1 MKKLFLIVLAGCMTL
16 VGCVE
21 HLEDYSV
28 TSQKKITFQTAKYQT
43 TRAVEEQI
51 NGSKFTYDHFVTHAW
66 SAAVVNADK
75 VFMNH
80 QKVTK
85 NDNANTWMPTVDYY
99 WPNYSTVDF
108 ISYYPEQAET
118 GEEKSCPKVES
129 EKLTYTGY
137 DVSGEKAA
145 LNTPANDLMYAEK
158 AVGYS
163 GNIDR
168 VNDDNGGTNDSGY
181 SGVPTLF
188 HHALAQ
194 LEIRVLVKHPEG
206 ETESHWE
213 AVIDHAKLDGY
224 YTQGDLELEL
234 NDPSLMHGVT
244 GWTPKGAENV
254 GWTLSDD
261 VAATS
266 LQLVG
271 TGSENETLTV
281 SSTGSGEGYVEG
293 ETRGGSK
300 SLLNVFVLPQ
310 TLTDKHFFDL
320 KFTLNKYRGTTL
332 ETSEADTEVRHIQLK
347 TDIIPYWGMNQRIL
361 YTIIINPAKNG
372 KVMFDP
378 AVVDW
383 EDVTGNKDADDVY
396 TPPTYFKI
404 PDKKQWELS
413 NVWHA
418 YDAKGNNIAEV
429 ARELV
434 GDPAANKLLYRSVVA
449 YPSANEYANLSKG
462 LIAQVTEM
470 TDGSKTE
477 INSITNMA
485 GGTINWTPRKEVTCN
500 NHVTSLTWG
509 TEADYSYVLVASD
522 GTLSLIREIPED
534 AKEAT
539 VEPYTVTDIDGNVY
553 PVVKIAASYWLR
565 ENLRVT
571 RYNDGT
577 PLTQRRTI
585 TDLSTIAN
593 PNELV
598 AGQVYMPETVPTYD
612 WYSNDA
618 FDAATASDEVKKR
631 YGLNYNL
638 CAVAG
643 SLNPQVT
650 VVPGDGNPWACIM
663 QQGDPTLSTPTTNKQ
678 LAPKGWHIATMSA
691 APMFSQGV
699 PSAFRNKLGDMC
711 YLDEYIRYKWRHM
724 MSKSEGRD
732 YDKASWQVNAGYPLT
747 NLSGFSLN
755 AVPALGQKDGFVP
768 NNTLVK
774 FNNTGELQS
783 AVLFMHESLKLA
795 PNNVYF
801 WNFPNIIGPD
811 YEMYGQDWQLG
822 SKFDFSSLTT
832 NQEKVIGTS
841 NLSLP
846 VRCVRN

>member
-1 MKKLFLIVLAGCMTL
+1 MTL

-271 TGSENETLTV
+271 TGSENEILTV

-383 EDVTGNKDADDVY
+383 EDVTGNKDADDY
-396 TPPTYFKI
+396 QKEGEYFRIPT
-404 PDKKQWELS
+404 DAQWQKS
-413 NVWHA
+413 NVWYA
-418 YDAKGNNIAEV
+418 VKGEKKFAEIAKEAV
-429 ARELV
+429 YTLSSPRKYYQV
-434 GDPAANKLLYRSVVA
+434 VSV
-449 YPSANEYANLSKG
+449 YPVKDGVTDLSKG
-462 LIAQVTEM
+462 VIAQVLRAE
-470 TDGSKTE
+470 DGSDVA
-477 INSITNMA
+477 NMA
-485 GGTINWTPRKEVTCN
+485 GGKIAMRYPNDAYANGNKAIANISIPGGEANHEHVVVDKEGNFSFEEPGV
-500 NHVTSLTWG
+500 LY
-509 TEADYSYVLVASD
+509 TELP
-522 GTLSLIREIPED
+522 I
-534 AKEAT
+534 EA
-539 VEPYTVTDIDGNVY
+539 YTVSDKNNNVY
-553 PVVKIAASYWLR
+553 PVVKIGATYWTR

-571 RYNDGT
+571 QYNDGT
-577 PLTQRRTI
+577 A
-585 TDLSTIAN
+585 LSSKHESTSF
-593 PNELV
+593 V
-598 AGQVYMPETVPTYD
+598 AGKECVYVTEKDPMYS
-612 WYSNDA
+612 WYSNGV
-618 FDAATASDEVKKR
+618 FDVSVQGDDVKKR
-631 YGLNYNL
+631 YGLLYNHRAI
-638 CAVAG
+638 CGAE
-643 SLNPQVT
+643 
-650 VVPGDGNPWACIM
+650 DPWTTQRPNVYIM
-663 QQGDPTLSTPTTNKQ
+663 QQGDPYLADNADFTNEPNKQ
-678 LAPKGWHIATMSA
+678 LAPTGWHIPTINVYPQFREGVADVDYITEFVNEDWRRMMTNNIATSA
-691 APMFSQGV
+691 IRDLATAQWPKHPQNTSFSNITDL
-699 PSAFRNKLGDMC
+699 S
-711 YLDEYIRYKWRHM
+711 LD
-724 MSKSEGRD
+724 
-732 YDKASWQVNAGYPLT
+732 ATL
-747 NLSGFSLN
+747 
-755 AVPALGQKDGFVP
+755 ALGQTDTNAFDP
-768 NNTLVK
+768 
-774 FNNTGELQS
+774 
-783 AVLFMHESLKLA
+783 MA
-795 PNNVYF
+795 PNYSGETTLKGLIFF
-801 WNFPNIIGPD
+801 WT
-811 YEMYGQDWQLG
+811 
-822 SKFDFSSLTT
+822 SSLVY
-832 NQEKVIGTS
+832 NIDDAYFYPGFMPCTS
-841 NLSLP
+841 YQDTKIEVWFMDNKAYNKMLAHQYLP

>member
-1 MKKLFLIVLAGCMTL
+1 MKKFFFILLACATL
-16 VGCVE
+16 TGCVDKQE
-21 HLEDYSV
+21 EVFHN
-28 TSQKKITFQTAKYQT
+28 TSQKKISFQVAKYPT
-43 TRAVEEQI
+43 TRAADEKI
-51 NGSKFTYDHFVTHAW
+51 NGTKFEYDHFVTHAW
-66 SAAVVNADK
+66 SDAAVAAGN
-75 VFMNH
+75 VFMDH
-80 QKVTK
+80 QKVVK
-85 NDNANTWMPTVDYY
+85 NADGSAWMPVRDYY

-108 ISYYPEQAET
+108 ISYYPENAD
-118 GEEKSCPKVES
+118 KNCPVVER

-137 DVSGEKAA
+137 NVAGDKADISVA
-145 LNTPANDLMYAEK
+145 TNDLMYAQK

-163 GNIDR
+163 GNVDM
-168 VNDDNGGTNDSGY
+168 VLDSVGGNTDSGY

-194 LEIRVLVKHPEG
+194 LEIRILMKQPLG

-224 YTQGDLELEL
+224 YTKGDLELTL
-234 NDPSLMHGVT
+234 KDPTLEHGLT
-244 GWTPKGAENV
+244 GWDPAGEEHV
-254 GWTLSDD
+254 GWTLSAD
-261 VAATS
+261 AAAAS
-266 LQLVG
+266 QQIV
-271 TGSENETLTV
+271 ETASPVTV
-281 SSTGSGEGYVEG
+281 SSTGSGTGYVTD
-293 ETRGGSK
+293 TRGGCMSIFK
-300 SLLNVFVLPQ
+300 AFVLPQ
-310 TLTDKHFFDL
+310 TLTDRHFLEL
-320 KFTLNKYRGTTL
+320 KFTLNKYRGEAL
-332 ETSEADTEVRHIQLK
+332 ETSEADSEIRKIQLK
-347 TDIIPYWGMNQRIL
+347 TDAIPYWGMNQKIV
-361 YTIIINPAKNG
+361 YTIIINPG
-372 KVMFDP
+372 KKIMFDP

-383 EDVTGNKDADDVY
+383 EDVSADKSAEDVLQPAY
-396 TPPTYFKI
+396 YFAIPT
-404 PDKKQWELS
+404 DWNQS

-429 ARELV
+429 ARELI
-434 GDPAANKLLYRSVVA
+434 GDPSANKLLYRSVVA
-449 YPSANEYANLSKG
+449 YPSVNEYANLSKG

-470 TDGSKTE
+470 TEGSKTP

-485 GGTINWTPRKEVTCN
+485 GGTISWTPRKNVTYN
-500 NHVTSLTWG
+500 DHVTSLTWG
-509 TEADYSYVLVASD
+509 TETDYPYVLVASD

-539 VEPYTVTDIDGNVY
+539 VKPYTVTDIDGNVY

-571 RYNDGT
+571 HYNDGT

-585 TDLSTIAN
+585 ADLSTIAN
-593 PNELV
+593 PNEPA

-650 VVPGDGNPWACIM
+650 VEPGDGNPWACIM

-678 LAPKGWHIATMSA
+678 LAPEGWHIATMSA
-691 APMFSQGV
+691 APMFSEGV
-699 PSAFRNKLGDMC
+699 PTAFGNKVGDMC

-724 MSKSEGRD
+724 MSESDGRD
-732 YDKASWQVNAGYPLT
+732 YNKASWQVNTNYPLT

-768 NNTLVK
+768 NNTSVK

-795 PNNVYF
+795 PNNVYL
-801 WNFPNIIGPD
+801 WNFPNIIGSD

-832 NQEKVIGTS
+832 NQEVVIETS